1 MALSIGCSIEVHFD
15 VDVWSCAF
23 LRLCCTLVDIV
34 CSDRKIVCWAAFP
47 QVATFR
53 PVMLIRNC

>member
-1 MALSIGCSIEVHFD
+1 MALSIGCSIVVHFD

-47 QVATFR
+47 QVATGD
-53 PVMLIRNC
+53 L